1 MSPEEWLAQQSEKKP
16 KTGLSPEDWL
26 AQQTQTEQTQAAQ
39 DKKLALSPEA
49 WLAKQ
54 SAKPVAEEEAGDFWR
69 GVGNVPGQIQETYGA
84 AKTLAGLLVNSK
96 DTIQSGMEH
105 MESGKERQTGKE
117 SDSFTNAWEKGIGTV
132 VTDWLP
138 YQIGSGIG
146 NIAETLVF
154 MGVGALGGGAAGAGV
169 GAVPGA
175 IAGAVSKQLVKKG
188 IKEAAE
194 KMIET
199 QTRAIGKE
207 AAEKAAKE
215 FVEAETKRVIL
226 EASSKAAGKEYAKA
240 GAKSYGATTAA
251 VAQAGMHGAGEV
263 TGRAIEEAE
272 KQGKGVED
280 INLAKVLPAAIVHG
294 VADYFV
300 NKIGLGALKI
310 GEKSAENIAIDVAK
324 RIAVTGTKEVPAEL
338 IQQVAERYGAE
349 LSLTDAEALKEYID
363 TIAASYG
370 MSIGPGA
377 VGGVK
382 TNFAHKVALNAKQ
395 FSEADAD
402 LKGLST
408 SAGKAKTDVAPPLDP
423 DLIAGLT
430 PSMDA
435 SGKSFAALSADT
447 AKSTQDVKDAE
458 ASAAQEQQTKLDTAQ
473 AYVAKVDAGEKPT
486 KAEVNAIGKSLGIKF
501 PQAVK
506 SNVAKLEMIREHL
519 NKQGAPSAT
528 TTTAT
533 AVTPAESVEPTDRD
547 NTKLAVPSKDITQ
560 TGDGGPAG
568 PVASGMVSDG
578 TTAGPTVTGEVTQS
592 SALDELKA
600 KKAQLTEQ
608 RLKLFGGSDKKPSP
622 KSAKGVQLAALNA
635 QTMELDN
642 EIQKLEAD
650 LQATTP
656 TPTEVIDEEAIAGP
670 KTIESLSP
678 ELQEKVAA
686 AQDKIAQLEMEGSD
700 ASKQKRNLNKFL
712 ADNGITGGL
721 SAKPTVSQLPRI
733 LGPGDEKT
741 DEQVEA
747 ERVTAYQDSLGKT
760 IPDYQISDEDKRL
773 YNETRDEVNA
783 QVDTA
788 NETRRELVKNLDDA
802 MSEYDK
808 LVDSIDTEKDAD
820 AQFTALE
827 PKIKAALD
835 KAKAA
840 EAALKA
846 HGIEQHK
853 LPEYDKKFATD
864 YKDVYFGN
872 IQAPSDK
879 LGGSGKAEHRKAA
892 KALQEYMRRMGGR
905 NKEQLSPQERR
916 IANHYEENR
925 AEYQKLYGVAFP
937 VWSSLTPAQKTIF
950 VQEMMNNSGQMQD
963 MAFAKLGVKLT
974 QDSREMSEGE
984 KREKQNAIERQAEVT
999 RASEEQQ
1006 QKDRKIRE
1014 AYDRNKPSN
1023 STLPNS
1029 VVQMVV
1035 NNDLQGI
1042 LGYMSSIKTSALTS
1056 PYKRIMKAV
1065 AQSLLDMKL
1074 NTKIV
1079 IVESSQLNGDLAQY
1093 QPTND
1098 TIYITREGLSSN
1110 TILHEIVH
1118 AGTVKVINEYLNGN
1132 RKSLSMSQ
1140 LNAIKQLEK
1149 IMNETR
1155 GALAADHPDAYK
1167 NLFEFVSYALTSD
1180 QLQQDLHDQSTLNE
1194 QTTTLMRGVYGKA
1207 EADIATNLPES
1218 KSQWSKF
1225 KLSIARILKVRDVYL
1240 KKSGELSKDVDPN
1253 YVLEIAAAFEDIL
1266 VKPTEPIYLP
1276 ALPSVSPTAPP
1287 PEKKVKTHN
1296 VVLGEESDEYKMKAD
1311 EVPRSNVDKVKDLG
1325 KVSGWQKVAKI
1336 FQDDRYFV
1344 KAWERTREMA
1354 DQVYRE
1360 GKDKMN
1366 NIYEQIVLAAGDA
1379 RNFYTAYISEP
1390 AKALDQAVSD
1400 FAQSAGYEAKRAL
1413 EELHKIVEIIHE
1425 PERRFVKYI
1434 LSVPLSDV
1442 ENITHNGKQIS
1453 AAQRRADILKLLDN
1467 HRLSEAQAKQL
1478 REELENIIFERDA
1491 SGNFILVTQDKD
1503 GNFVPDPNGY
1513 PKPNL
1518 KHVDPLGTGPRTAT
1532 DKASGARIKRNINM
1546 ESELYNATGVTL
1558 SDARVA
1564 RQALVNHP
1572 QKAEI
1577 ARVIATLQE
1586 LHKQTAALNKLAN
1599 YWSQPVSNRVS
1610 FYGFK
1615 NYVPLKGKPNRT
1627 EVDDDIDF
1635 NSTKMGKELQDNEGS
1650 MDGRFSVS
1658 SNPILQTLSDATRA
1672 SMRAG
1677 RRNLTQ
1683 AIKNSLGYD
1692 KEKNPHGQGILEGHV
1707 KQTIKFEERNTVDL
1721 SDLKGET
1728 TIFHYNDDGS
1738 IDILVI
1744 TNERL
1749 RDSIRRTY
1757 THSNWATNVANK
1769 ITSKLGQLHTRYNYQ
1784 FAPMNF
1790 IRDTLTNAW
1799 NIGASELG
1807 PIQAAKYL
1815 KDVAFQVVAKQGMY
1829 KSMQVAVLY
1838 QKGDDQ
1844 SLKALNVMA
1853 KKDPYIRDM
1862 LEYIRTGGMVT
1873 HLEGM
1878 SLQSTFEELNR
1889 RVGKSGIITAVDD
1902 LNMFV
1907 DAWSNMFE
1915 LASRGAAYSVAKSNY
1930 MSKGMTEHDA
1940 KIKAAVFTKNLANF
1954 EQVGEWGRGMG
1965 ALYMFFRPSATGAV
1979 RAIEAAAPAFTPLS
1993 WAEKRLPPDIANNP
2007 VAKAKYLEN
2016 YKILQRNSRI
2026 MVTALTALGMFG
2038 YAMAQMTADDDDLGR
2053 NAVATDNME
2062 QWTRFLRFHIP
2073 SSITDSMGIN
2083 EPVVFQ
2089 IPWGFG
2095 LGAFAA
2101 SGAQLYAAGA
2111 GAQDWSKAFANIF
2124 TSIALDSFVPI
2135 PVSRMSA
2142 PDNPM
2147 VYFVDSI
2154 APSFVRPIVEFAMNK
2169 NGLGQ
2174 DINSTSQRRMGDAY
2188 TGGDNVPEM
2197 WKDAAAY
2204 IHDETT
2210 GEWDVSPN
2218 TLYFLSNN
2226 YIDGISRI
2234 GETLYGISD
2243 LAQGRKDFS
2252 PRQDVPLLGSFFGTR
2267 SNYDA
2272 RQFGEVE
2279 KKIQQ
2284 MERIMNDFKDN
2295 PEKLAEYTEKYPMAE
2310 FMVDTYNKQVN
2321 RELNPLRHEDKLVR
2335 LNKQLAPVDRKALI
2349 QMNTFQENLIKSQIV
2364 DMYKSYVED

>member
-1 MSPEEWLAQQSEKKP
+1 
-16 KTGLSPEDWL
+16 
-26 AQQTQTEQTQAAQ
+26 
-39 DKKLALSPEA
+39 
-49 WLAKQ
+49 
-54 SAKPVAEEEAGDFWR
+54 
-69 GVGNVPGQIQETYGA
+69 
-84 AKTLAGLLVNSK
+84 
-96 DTIQSGMEH
+96 
-105 MESGKERQTGKE
+105 
-117 SDSFTNAWEKGIGTV
+117 
-132 VTDWLP
+132 
-138 YQIGSGIG
+138 
-146 NIAETLVF
+146 
-154 MGVGALGGGAAGAGV
+154 
-169 GAVPGA
+169 
-175 IAGAVSKQLVKKG
+175 
-188 IKEAAE
+188 
-194 KMIET
+194 
-199 QTRAIGKE
+199 
-207 AAEKAAKE
+207 
-215 FVEAETKRVIL
+215 
-226 EASSKAAGKEYAKA
+226 
-240 GAKSYGATTAA
+240 
-251 VAQAGMHGAGEV
+251 
-263 TGRAIEEAE
+263 
-272 KQGKGVED
+272 
-280 INLAKVLPAAIVHG
+280 
-294 VADYFV
+294 
-300 NKIGLGALKI
+300 
-310 GEKSAENIAIDVAK
+310 
-324 RIAVTGTKEVPAEL
+324 
-338 IQQVAERYGAE
+338 
-349 LSLTDAEALKEYID
+349 
-363 TIAASYG
+363 
-370 MSIGPGA
+370 
-377 VGGVK
+377 
-382 TNFAHKVALNAKQ
+382 
-395 FSEADAD
+395 
-402 LKGLST
+402 
-408 SAGKAKTDVAPPLDP
+408 
-423 DLIAGLT
+423 
-430 PSMDA
+430 
-435 SGKSFAALSADT
+435 
-447 AKSTQDVKDAE
+447 
-458 ASAAQEQQTKLDTAQ
+458 
-473 AYVAKVDAGEKPT
+473 
-486 KAEVNAIGKSLGIKF
+486 
-501 PQAVK
+501 
-506 SNVAKLEMIREHL
+506 
-519 NKQGAPSAT
+519 
-528 TTTAT
+528 
-533 AVTPAESVEPTDRD
+533 
-547 NTKLAVPSKDITQ
+547 
-560 TGDGGPAG
+560 
-568 PVASGMVSDG
+568 
-578 TTAGPTVTGEVTQS
+578 
-592 SALDELKA
+592 
-600 KKAQLTEQ
+600 
-608 RLKLFGGSDKKPSP
+608 
-622 KSAKGVQLAALNA
+622 
-635 QTMELDN
+635 
-642 EIQKLEAD
+642 
-650 LQATTP
+650 
-656 TPTEVIDEEAIAGP
+656 
-670 KTIESLSP
+670 
-678 ELQEKVAA
+678 
-686 AQDKIAQLEMEGSD
+686 
-700 ASKQKRNLNKFL
+700 
-712 ADNGITGGL
+712 
-721 SAKPTVSQLPRI
+721 
-733 LGPGDEKT
+733 
-741 DEQVEA
+741 
-747 ERVTAYQDSLGKT
+747 
-760 IPDYQISDEDKRL
+760 
-773 YNETRDEVNA
+773 
-783 QVDTA
+783 
-788 NETRRELVKNLDDA
+788 
-802 MSEYDK
+802 
-808 LVDSIDTEKDAD
+808 
-820 AQFTALE
+820 
-827 PKIKAALD
+827 
-835 KAKAA
+835 
-840 EAALKA
+840 
-846 HGIEQHK
+846 
-853 LPEYDKKFATD
+853 
-864 YKDVYFGN
+864 
-872 IQAPSDK
+872 
-879 LGGSGKAEHRKAA
+879 
-892 KALQEYMRRMGGR
+892 
-905 NKEQLSPQERR
+905 
-916 IANHYEENR
+916 
-925 AEYQKLYGVAFP
+925 
-937 VWSSLTPAQKTIF
+937 
-950 VQEMMNNSGQMQD
+950 
-963 MAFAKLGVKLT
+963 
-974 QDSREMSEGE
+974 
-984 KREKQNAIERQAEVT
+984 
-999 RASEEQQ
+999 
-1006 QKDRKIRE
+1006 
-1014 AYDRNKPSN
+1014 
-1023 STLPNS
+1023 
-1029 VVQMVV
+1029 
-1035 NNDLQGI
+1035 
-1042 LGYMSSIKTSALTS
+1042 
-1056 PYKRIMKAV
+1056 
-1065 AQSLLDMKL
+1065 
-1074 NTKIV
+1074 
-1079 IVESSQLNGDLAQY
+1079 
-1093 QPTND
+1093 
-1098 TIYITREGLSSN
+1098 
-1110 TILHEIVH
+1110 
-1118 AGTVKVINEYLNGN
+1118 
-1132 RKSLSMSQ
+1132 
-1140 LNAIKQLEK
+1140 
-1149 IMNETR
+1149 
-1155 GALAADHPDAYK
+1155 
-1167 NLFEFVSYALTSD
+1167 
-1180 QLQQDLHDQSTLNE
+1180 
-1194 QTTTLMRGVYGKA
+1194 
-1207 EADIATNLPES
+1207 
-1218 KSQWSKF
+1218 
-1225 KLSIARILKVRDVYL
+1225 
-1240 KKSGELSKDVDPN
+1240 
-1253 YVLEIAAAFEDIL
+1253 
-1266 VKPTEPIYLP
+1266 
-1276 ALPSVSPTAPP
+1276 LPSVSPTAPP
-1287 PEKKVKTHN
+1287 PKEKVKTHN
-1296 VVLGEESDEYKMKAD
+1296 VVLGEESDAYKLKAD
-1311 EVPRSNVDKVKDLG
+1311 EVPRSNVDKAKDLT
-1325 KVSGWQKVAKI
+1325 KVTGWQKVAKI

-1344 KAWERTREMA
+1344 KAWERKREMA
-1354 DQVYRE
+1354 GLIYRE
-1360 GKDKMN
+1360 GKNKMN

-1379 RNFYTAYISEP
+1379 RNFYNVYISEP

-1413 EELHKIVEIIHE
+1413 EELHKIVEVMHE
-1425 PERRFVKYI
+1425 PERRFVKYL

-1453 AAQRRADILKLLDN
+1453 PAQRRADILKLLDN

-1491 SGNFILVTQDKD
+1491 NGDFILVTQDKA

-1532 DKASGARIKRNINM
+1532 DKDSGSRINRNINM
-1546 ESELYNATGVTL
+1546 EAEMYNATGVTL

-1683 AIKNSLGYD
+1683 AIKNSLDYD
-1692 KEKNPHGQGILEGHV
+1692 KEKNPYGQNSLPGHV

-1744 TNERL
+1744 TDERM

-1769 ITSKLGQLHTRYNYQ
+1769 LTSKLGQLHTRYNYQ

-1790 IRDTLTNAW
+1790 VRDTLTNAW

-1862 LEYIRTGGMVT
+1862 VEYIRTGGMVT

-1878 SLQSTFEELNR
+1878 SLQSNFEELNR

-1979 RAIEAAAPAFTPLS
+1979 RAIEATAPAFTPLS
-1993 WAEKRLPPDIANNP
+1993 WAEKRLPPEIADNP

-2026 MVTALTALGMFG
+2026 MVVGLTALGMFG

-2073 SSITDSMGIN
+2073 RSITESMGIN

-2095 LGAFAA
+2095 MGAFAA
-2101 SGAQLYAAGA
+2101 SGAQLAAA
-2111 GAQDWSKAFANIF
+2111 YEGAQDWSKAFANIF

-2204 IHDETT
+2204 IHDATT

-2234 GETLYGISD
+2234 GETMYGISD
-2243 LAQGRKDFS
+2243 LAQGRKDFN

-2349 QMNTFQENLIKSQIV
+2349 QINTFQENLIKSQIV